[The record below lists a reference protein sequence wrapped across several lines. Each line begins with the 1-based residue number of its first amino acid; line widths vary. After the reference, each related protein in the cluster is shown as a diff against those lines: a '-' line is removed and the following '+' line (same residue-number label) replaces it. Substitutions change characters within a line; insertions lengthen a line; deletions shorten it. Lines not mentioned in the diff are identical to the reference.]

1 MKIIPEDSELD
12 IVPTVGFQRVL
23 QRSVYQAQSAQ
34 KNTVY
39 AMNVLVLSN
48 ALFLPF
54 FGLDFTVDTSSS
66 DSGERV
72 EIASMTS
79 RREMLL
85 SFNK

>member
-1 MKIIPEDSELD
+1 
-12 IVPTVGFQRVL
+12 VPTVGFQRVL

-34 KNTVY
+34 KNT
-39 AMNVLVLSN
+39 
-48 ALFLPF
+48 
-54 FGLDFTVDTSSS
+54 TSSS